1 MTHNPLWDYAEKQH
15 SMYGEDGI
23 IAEIFRRINLG
34 RLPDFF
40 EMGVGDGYEN
50 NTLNLLYGGS
60 RGAWAEGQ
68 DVNQVFL
75 DPPYSDRLKF
85 IKSWITA
92 DNASQLYQDGF
103 DGLHEDLF
111 SIDLDGNDLH
121 VISKIMEGG
130 ANPLVIVLEY
140 NGRFPP
146 PVRFTVAYDPQ
157 HRWDFT
163 DYFGASLTC
172 FNNLL
177 ASYGYTCIGCIRE
190 ASNAF
195 FVRNGLMG
203 LFSDVPKTLEELF
216 VLADYDYP
224 EWGHQTSPKTT
235 IQLIKMNTIEVAS
248 RAYRNSVRGT
258 KVLTA
263 VKDFWKLQQSQ

>member
-1 MTHNPLWDYAEKQH
+1 
-15 SMYGEDGI
+15 
-23 IAEIFRRINLG
+23 
-34 RLPDFF
+34 
-40 EMGVGDGYEN
+40 
-50 NTLNLLYGGS
+50 
-60 RGAWAEGQ
+60 
-68 DVNQVFL
+68 
-75 DPPYSDRLKF
+75 
-85 IKSWITA
+85 
-92 DNASQLYQDGF
+92 
-103 DGLHEDLF
+103 
-111 SIDLDGNDLH
+111 
-121 VISKIMEGG
+121 MEGG